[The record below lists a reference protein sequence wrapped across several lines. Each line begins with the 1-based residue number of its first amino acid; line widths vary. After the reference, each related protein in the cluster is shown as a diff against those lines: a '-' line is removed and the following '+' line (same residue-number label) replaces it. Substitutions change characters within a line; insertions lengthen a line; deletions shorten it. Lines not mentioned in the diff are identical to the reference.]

1 MDIAC
6 LKLKRTMLLKTII
19 NYTMIRIMMFCI
31 LLIDDKPTSK
41 YLILLFNQVNKTANY
56 KTKIMLIIIR

>member
-19 NYTMIRIMMFCI
+19 NYTMIRIMILFCI
-31 LLIDDKPTSK
+31 LLIDDKLTSK
-41 YLILLFNQVNKTANY
+41 YLIFAV
-56 KTKIMLIIIR
+56 